1 MKRLLATTALVC
13 ALHVTGS
20 GLASAQEMYIGETR
34 LVAFN
39 FCPIG
44 WFQASGQ
51 LLPISQYTA
60 LFALIGTLYG
70 GNGTTNFALPN
81 LNGRAP
87 YGNDPTGTV
96 GQPIGTVYG
105 QSQVT
110 LTVSNLPAH
119 SHSFN
124 ASSAAPTTPN
134 PAGALNATFPSA
146 NDKVYA
152 PSGSPANT
160 PMAQGAI
167 GLTGQN
173 LPVSVQSPAL
183 SMMWCIAYQGI
194 FPSRP

>member
-20 GLASAQEMYIGETR
+20 GLASAQEMYVGETR
-34 LVAFN
+34 LFAFN
-39 FCPIG
+39 FCPVG

-51 LLPISQYTA
+51 LLPIQQYTA
-60 LFALIGTLYG
+60 LFALIGTTYG
-70 GNGTTNFALPN
+70 GNGQTNFALPN

-87 YGNDPTGTV
+87 YGSGTPG
-96 GQPIGTVYG
+96 GQPIGAVYG
-105 QSQVT
+105 SSTVT
-110 LTVSNLPAH
+110 LTVGNLPAH

-124 ASSAAPTTPN
+124 ASTAGPTTPN

-152 PSGSPANT
+152 PAGSPANT

-173 LPVSVQSPAL
+173 LPVNIQSPAL
-183 SMMWCIAYQGI
+183 SMMWCIAWQGI